1 MSQREQ
7 ILAAVKT
14 NKPTSTPLP
23 SMKMFESEI
32 SFNFV
37 DKFIEMLKRIG
48 GTAHV
53 LNDGENINEVI
64 KSIFPVS
71 GMVVSNVEG
80 IDFTTTDL
88 NSIATPLELQNV
100 NLAIMQGEFG
110 VAENGAV
117 WVNGHSIT
125 HQALPFITQHLVL
138 VISKENIVENM
149 HKAYE
154 RLHIH
159 RPGYGVFIA
168 GPSKTADIE
177 QSLVIGAHGSRS
189 LLVVIQ

>member
-7 ILAAVKT
+7 ILAAVKN

-23 SMKMFESEI
+23 SMKMFETETPFI
-32 SFNFV
+32 FV

-48 GTAHV
+48 GTAYIV
-53 LNDGENINEVI
+53 NDGENINHVI
-64 KSIFPVS
+64 KSIFPVL

-80 IDFTTTDL
+80 IDFTTADL
-88 NSIATPLELQNV
+88 NNIATPLELQNV
-100 NLAIMQGEFG
+100 NLAIMKGEFG

-117 WVNGHSIT
+117 WVSGHSMI

-138 VISKENIVENM
+138 VISKQNIVENM

-154 RLHIH
+154 HLHID

-189 LLVVIQ
+189 LFVVIQ